1 MLLILGTLPLFQ
13 IFLVLLQVNWR
24 YKRIP
29 LEFVLLLLLLG
40 MVLLVFERRLAHHAF
55 LILFEDAVL
64 DLVLQKSDLLDIF
77 LKFLVQAAEDL
88 VDHVITARFCVLFDV
103 SKLLLEVVYFLEVLF
118 LLNVSLIYVVELF
131 LHILTHVL
139 DKILLRLDLIL
150 ILINFD
156 AEFGQFLGELVRL
169 LYELLI
175 QLIYLDI
182 LYFNLVLLCVNF
194 LDQFGL

>member
-88 VDHVITARFCVLFDV
+88 VDHVITA
-103 SKLLLEVVYFLEVLF
+103 
-118 LLNVSLIYVVELF
+118 
-131 LHILTHVL
+131 
-139 DKILLRLDLIL
+139 
-150 ILINFD
+150 
-156 AEFGQFLGELVRL
+156 
-169 LYELLI
+169 
-175 QLIYLDI
+175 
-182 LYFNLVLLCVNF
+182 
-194 LDQFGL
+194 